1 MDGIESLLLNLLFL
15 IVFLLFVPL
24 FLEKS
29 LKTLP
34 IKLKKSI
41 IIFSFCIAIVSS
53 MSFPITAVEG
63 FIFDLRWIPLV
74 IGILY
79 GGIPVGILLATI
91 TIGYRFLIGGEG
103 VIPNLIVCVFLVTL
117 SILLIKRFNSL
128 IKKNRIKMVTSFS
141 LTAGLLQLIVFYAIF
156 RVPVSGLEI
165 LTYSVLLVFSA
176 FIVIYTLE
184 IIREE
189 NMINQKLFEAE
200 KMKIVSHLA
209 SSVSHE
215 VRNPLTV
222 VRGFLQMMEQT
233 EMSRY
238 EQKKFLKISMDEI
251 DRANIIIGDYLS
263 FAKPTEQNMEILNLK
278 KEFQRAIDMIKPMA
292 NMNSVEITT
301 KIESCYIK
309 GQSQLFQQCLLN
321 ILKNCIEA
329 MPESGELSIE
339 TKKDKKLVYIII
351 EDNGHGMSKEQL
363 VRIGEP
369 YFTTKGSGG
378 TGLGMMTVKRIVD
391 MLDGRIHISS
401 ELNKGTRFEISIPVV
416 ESEKGQSA

>member
-1 MDGIESLLLNLLFL
+1 MAIIESLLLNLLFL
-15 IVFLLFVPL
+15 IFFLLFIPL

-29 LKTLP
+29 LKAIP
-34 IKLKKSI
+34 REFKKTILI
-41 IIFSFCIAIVSS
+41 ISTCFAIVSS

-79 GGIPVGILLATI
+79 GGMPVGILLFTI
-91 TIGYRFLIGGEG
+91 TVGYRFIIGGAG
-103 VIPNLIVCVFLVTL
+103 VIPNLIVCVLLVTL
-117 SILLIKRFNSL
+117 SILLIKWFKSS
-128 IKKNRIKMVTSFS
+128 IKKNKIIIVTSFS
-141 LTAGLLQLIVFYAIF
+141 LASGLLQLIVFYVIYQINVGMLDLLA
-156 RVPVSGLEI
+156 
-165 LTYSVLLVFSA
+165 YSLLLVFSA
-176 FIVIYTLE
+176 FIVIYSLE
-184 IIREE
+184 MIREE

-263 FAKPTEQNMEILNLK
+263 FAKPTEQNMEILDLK
-278 KEFQRAIDMIKPMA
+278 KEFKRAIDMIKPMA

-321 ILKNCIEA
+321 IFKNCIEA

-351 EDNGHGMSKEQL
+351 EDNGHGMSKDQL

-391 MLDGRIHISS
+391 MLDGGIHISS